1 MRRIGLGAFLFLV
14 VLGVWAASAQRAAC
28 AENRTAVLRIEG
40 MTCPSCTFAVKAA
53 LKKVEGVR
61 DARVSFREKRAVVT
75 YDPERTSEEALV
87 KAVESTGFRA
97 APVPE
102 EGGGS
107 P

>member
-1 MRRIGLGAFLFLV
+1 MRRIGFGAFLFLV
-14 VLGVWAASAQRAAC
+14 VLGVWAASSQPAAC

-40 MTCPSCTFAVKAA
+40 MTCPSCTFSVKAA

-75 YDPERTSEEALV
+75 YDPERASEQDLIH
-87 KAVESTGFRA
+87 AVESAGFRA
-97 APVPE
+97 VPVPDRGE
-102 EGGGS
+102 K